1 MENMKKQKIPV
12 CYEDWDNSDLED
24 QDIMEKEEMHD
35 AEYGKGHT
43 ERVASSLLTLK
54 VVLLPEEFGKG
65 HTERVA
71 SSLLTRS
78 VTPQGGSQPLST
90 EGALMEATKS
100 PDEFET
106 LSADDGVK
114 NDENIENLNSTDNEV
129 ERRMTTEDEP
139 IREMTTNQYTWAWL
153 ESH

>member
-35 AEYGKGHT
+35 AEY
-43 ERVASSLLTLK
+43 
-54 VVLLPEEFGKG
+54 GKG